1 MYYQAPLVSCS
12 VSSRKKKSD
21 KILKEKGKF
30 PLATLATRCLGAR
43 WNIKATACSVMHGG
57 EWGGS
62 RVKDERRR
70 IRGEGKSVSCGSS
83 LDAKGHI
90 KLFYSKMLC
99 SETQIV

>member
-1 MYYQAPLVSCS
+1 MFLVPFRL
-12 VSSRKKKSD
+12 VKRSD

-43 WNIKATACSVMHGG
+43 WNIKATACSVIHGG
-57 EWGGS
+57 GGGS